1 MRKISVWVTV
11 LALILVGSATA
22 AYYGYQKANDNGL
35 YGNTNI
41 ITSQAVGMHSVRFI
55 GWHEDDVSA
64 AAIADNGLNFAF
76 GLKLDNGDEYTNETQ
91 HVEIAF
97 QNYAKTEMCLKI
109 TPKIVSAPIS
119 PTDPC
124 KNIYFNFGQDGSTKD
139 NTIGQ
144 IDAYSYAVKL
154 HKFTPVIGESVDT
167 ANSSSRTFSLDNSPI
182 IHGSLVVYIDGV
194 VVDDSEY
201 TVDEKDGYITF
212 YTAPGA
218 PDVIVDAD
226 GTTTDGTGLPG
237 ELDVAEGDDLELFEL
252 SDNIVVDNLT
262 VPTKIWIDN
271 GATANIY
278 DAGEPVIFGTPVG
291 GDNGFNIADPLTGDP
306 LHWKFHDDN
315 GDTIYDSGEDII
327 IEGDT
332 PDAIYFEGQ
341 EITAD
346 YQWSGEKVRMYIDV
360 GNRIIPGVYEFELEI
375 ELTKWEDLNTVN
387 MDQPIN

>member
-1 MRKISVWVTV
+1 MRKVSVWVMV
-11 LALILVGSATA
+11 LGLILVGSATA
-22 AYYGYQKANDNGL
+22 TYYGYQKVNDNGI

-64 AAIADNGLNFAF
+64 AAVADNGLNFAF

-119 PTDPC
+119 PNDPC

-144 IDAYSYAVKL
+144 IDSYSYAVKL
-154 HKFTPVIGESVDT
+154 HEFTVVKCETVD
-167 ANSSSRTFSLDNSPI
+167 AGDSSTRTFSLDNSPI

-194 VVDDSEY
+194 VIDDSEY

-212 YTAPGA
+212 YTAPPA
-218 PDVIVDAD
+218 PDVVVDAD
-226 GTTTDGTGLPG
+226 GTTSSGTGLPTTQ
-237 ELDVAEGDDLELFEL
+237 EAVEGNDLELFEI
-252 SDNIVVDNLT
+252 SDNIVADSLT
-262 VPTKIWIDN
+262 SPLKIWIDN
-271 GATANIY
+271 GATSDTY
-278 DAGEPVIFGTPVG
+278 DAGEPVILGTPLG
-291 GDNGFNIADPLTGDP
+291 GDSGFNVANPLTGDP
-306 LHWKFHDDN
+306 LHWKFHDGNID
-315 GDTIYDSGEDII
+315 GIYDSGEDII

-332 PDAIYFEGQ
+332 PDAKYYEDQ
-341 EITAD
+341 EISAD

-375 ELTKWEDLNTVN
+375 ELTKWNDIQTVN
-387 MDQPIN
+387 MDQ